1 MYWHNLHCQQLFC
14 DILLIL
20 TLSTEIQK
28 RGEHPRMLRK
38 QRHIRYINWSHSRID
53 WKCSIWFFGIGY
65 VLLFGML
72 YTWYLS
78 VQQKWWYPWCLLG
91 LAKVYRAGGG
101 WPSTVPV
108 SFYLISAQGEERAVL
123 DVRTEI
129 GPLLHTYIISGHW
142 NLVPENFTWYL
153 GIVHTK
159 YFRWHLTFPP
169 VELCVELNIFRNW

>member
-1 MYWHNLHCQQLFC
+1 MKLHNVHCQQLFC

-108 SFYLISAQGEERAVL
+108 SFYLISAQGERAVL
-123 DVRTEI
+123 DRSSLSCI
-129 GPLLHTYIISGHW
+129 FSS
-142 NLVPENFTWYL
+142 YL
-153 GIVHTK
+153 GIKIWCLEILHGI
-159 YFRWHLTFPP
+159 LALLIP
-169 VELCVELNIFRNW
+169 NISTDFQSSL